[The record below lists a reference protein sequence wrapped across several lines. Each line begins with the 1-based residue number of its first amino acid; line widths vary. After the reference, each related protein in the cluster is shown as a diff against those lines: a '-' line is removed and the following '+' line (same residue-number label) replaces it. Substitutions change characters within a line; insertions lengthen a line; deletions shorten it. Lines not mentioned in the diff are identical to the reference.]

1 MADMNM
7 QIFSTN
13 INNIDGSGT
22 SPKVKESENNISVFG
37 YEIDEDTLS
46 TILTGTIDAILSDE
60 TFTKDEAAIYVAG
73 ELEISELI
81 KNSKG
86 KQSFIDSILDP
97 NKIEREIRENYAKEH
112 PEYASVMKE
121 GEKVQSDFDKAK
133 EEIKQKWIED
143 NPEPSDIMKKGGLFG
158 ITMTDEYRD
167 WLKNKDNYLNNFEQE
182 YIQNNPNY
190 ANLKEAQDKNKSL
203 INILFGF

>member
-1 MADMNM
+1 MFDYNIRNIPT
-7 QIFSTN
+7 QKNIVDNTSLTEKESDGN
-13 INNIDGSGT
+13 INI
-22 SPKVKESENNISVFG
+22 FG
-37 YEIDEDTLS
+37 QEVDEETLN
-46 TILTGTIDAILSDE
+46 TILTGTVDILLSDD

-97 NKIEREIRENYAKEH
+97 NKIEREIREKYTKEH

-121 GEKVQSDFDKAK
+121 GEKVQADFDKAK
-133 EEIKQKWIED
+133 EETKQKWIED
-143 NPEPSDIMKKGGLFG
+143 NPSPEMLKEGGFLG
-158 ITMTDEYRD
+158 ITFTDEYKD
-167 WLKNKDNYLNNFEQE
+167 WLKNQDNYMKNFEQE
-182 YIQNNPNY
+182 YIQNNPDY

-203 INILFGF
+203 INILLGF

>member
-1 MADMNM
+1 MADMNI

-13 INNIDGSGT
+13 INNVDGSGT
-22 SPKVKESENNISVFG
+22 SPKVKESENNVSVFG

-60 TFTKDEAAIYVAG
+60 TFTKEEAEIYVTG

-81 KNSKG
+81 KNSQE

-97 NKIEREIRENYAKEH
+97 NKTEREIREKYAKEH

-121 GEKVQSDFDKAK
+121 GEKVQADFDKAK
-133 EEIKQKWIED
+133 EETKQKWIKD
-143 NPEPSDIMKKGGLFG
+143 NPSPEMLKEGGFLG
-158 ITMTDEYRD
+158 ITFTDEYKD
-167 WLKNKDNYLNNFEQE
+167 WLKNQDNYMKNFEQE
-182 YIQNNPNY
+182 YIQNNPDY

-203 INILFGF
+203 INILLGF